1 MRRMLGLFLALTV
14 AGLTRAAD
22 APHHNKLTPQEIAGG
37 WILLFDGETTFGW
50 QSPNGSK
57 WTLVNGMLAPQS
69 DKHGV
74 LVTTTAFADFDLL
87 VQYRAR
93 NNSKV
98 AVFVGCDAAATGAEK
113 VRSGKDRKSDD
124 FGKEPVEK
132 GPSQSELISYGEQW
146 MEARIEVRGSQVV
159 NNNYYPADSNRRF
172 AQATKSRSPEKE

>member
-74 LVTTTAFADFDLL
+74 LGTTTAFADFDLL
-87 VQYRAR
+87 VQSRRR
-93 NNSKV
+93 NTAK
-98 AVFVGCDAAATGAEK
+98 A
-113 VRSGKDRKSDD
+113 
-124 FGKEPVEK
+124 
-132 GPSQSELISYGEQW
+132 
-146 MEARIEVRGSQVV
+146 
-159 NNNYYPADSNRRF
+159 PASAGGN
-172 AQATKSRSPEKE
+172 A